1 MHAAAFTPLS
11 RRRIG
16 AAALTPLSRRRSD
29 AAASHAAAFFGCSIA
44 CTPPHPCTPPHM
56 PPHAGHRIHAA
67 LAGALCRWKRT
78 TRSAFF
84 NAEHDAGGREPGRF
98 NRRGRARGGAGGGGA
113 GRGAVFEKGCFGVGW
128 GGVLCTYISP
138 KGVCDG
144 GVKNRGWGWKSGQKE
159 TPSGQK
165 VTPSG
170 QFVRKVGKSALELG
184 KKKSIICQKLFM
196 TCIRIHKPKQDTQ
209 IEFIL

>member
-1 MHAAAFTPLS
+1 MHAAAFM
-11 RRRIG
+11 
-16 AAALTPLSRRRSD
+16 
-29 AAASHAAAFFGCSIA
+29 HAAAYAAA
-44 CTPPHPCTPPHM
+44 CRPPHSRH
-56 PPHAGHRIHAA
+56 IHAA
-67 LAGALCRWKRT
+67 GV
-78 TRSAFF
+78 
-84 NAEHDAGGREPGRF
+84 
-98 NRRGRARGGAGGGGA
+98 

-184 KKKSIICQKLFM
+184 KKKSIIGSTRPSNLARSPSGRTGGGRHGRGGRRGPGPWPLPGHPLQYLG
-196 TCIRIHKPKQDTQ
+196 PSAAAA
-209 IEFIL
+209 